1 MKQGKI
7 NNYGSRLSYRI
18 GLHCPVV
25 LDVLDYLTA
34 ARDAPCPEEKNAPKW
49 G

>member
-7 NNYGSRLSYRI
+7 TNYGSRLSYRI
-18 GLHCPVV
+18 GLHAPVV
-25 LDVLDYLTA
+25 LDVLENFTA
-34 ARDAPCPEEKNAPKW
+34 ARNDTCPEEKNAPKW